1 LILLLGI
8 LLYRSARKHKLKVL
22 EEDEIKSLRKEDVST
37 IKEMIIES
45 SSQISKVLRKTSALY
60 SSVVDNLG
68 LQDLTKLKENK
79 KSLKKLE
86 KEIDELKSNVFY
98 FIKNLDDNSVEAS
111 KFYILILGYLQDM
124 VQSIEFI
131 TSNSYS
137 HVDNN
142 HKKLKFN
149 QIRDLK
155 SVDIQLQDLFSRL
168 EESFKSEDFSK
179 LDDVLK
185 EKNVFLDTV
194 SELISKQINRIRTTE
209 TSPKNSKLYFSLLL
223 ETNDLIKSI
232 MNLLELFKELNQQN
246 NKK

>member
-1 LILLLGI
+1 MAINLDKSAIEKQYYYEENGNTYGPFCLSILL
-8 LLYRSARKHKLKVL
+8 SK
-22 EEDEIKSLRKEDVST
+22 IKSNTPVYREG
-37 IKEMIIES
+37 IEW
-45 SSQISKVLRKTSALY
+45 TEA
-60 SSVVDNLG
+60 
-68 LQDLTKLKENK
+68 
-79 KSLKKLE
+79 

-155 SVDIQLQDLFSRL
+155 SVDVQLQDLFSRL

-246 NKK
+246 NKI